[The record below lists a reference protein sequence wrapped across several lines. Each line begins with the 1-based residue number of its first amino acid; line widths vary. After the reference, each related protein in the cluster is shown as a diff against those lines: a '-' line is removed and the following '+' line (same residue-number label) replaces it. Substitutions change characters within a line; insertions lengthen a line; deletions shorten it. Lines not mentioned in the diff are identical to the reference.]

1 MSHIEV
7 TLSPFGTLPC
17 VTFTNA
23 HGDEPQHHVWI
34 FQTVA
39 EADAAADKLRSDSA
53 RYRLENI
60 RVMDGTFK
68 GATS

>member
-1 MSHIEV
+1 MSNIAV

-23 HGDEPQHHVWI
+23 HGDEPEHNVWI

-39 EADAAADKLRSDSA
+39 EADSAAEKLRSDSA
-53 RYRLENI
+53 RYMLENI
-60 RVMDGTFK
+60 RVDDATFK
-68 GATS
+68 GKS